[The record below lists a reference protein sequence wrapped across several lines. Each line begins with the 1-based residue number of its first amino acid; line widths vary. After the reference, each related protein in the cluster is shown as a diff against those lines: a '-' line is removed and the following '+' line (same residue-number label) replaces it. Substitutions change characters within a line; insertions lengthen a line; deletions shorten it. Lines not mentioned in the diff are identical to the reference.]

1 MTIISSNWNK
11 LIKASSVV
19 FHENE
24 YNDSMADVVVDSF
37 ERGMGTT
44 VGNALRRILISCLQG
59 CAVNAIKISGVLHEF
74 SSIPGV
80 REDVTHIILALKSL
94 VLRSN
99 DGEATKL
106 RLSAKGPCVVT
117 AGMITE
123 NQSAEVVNKD
133 LVICNLDDGADLEM
147 ELFCDVGKGYVP
159 AGSVNKSH
167 SEIVGVINIDALYSP
182 VKRVA
187 YRVENTRVGQ
197 FTDYDKLIMTI
208 ETNGT
213 ISPEQAVA
221 YSARIL
227 QDQVQ
232 VFINFQEEE
241 EEGQG
246 SKEQDLP
253 FDPKL
258 LKKVNEL
265 ELTVRSHNCLRN
277 DNIVYIGDLVI
288 RTEHEMLRTP
298 NFGKKSLNE
307 IKEILTSMNL
317 KLGMDVPGW
326 PPQNIEELAKK
337 YEEPYN

>member
-1 MTIISSNWNK
+1 MSIISSNWNK

-24 YNDSMADVVVDSF
+24 YNTSMADVVVESF

-44 VGNALRRILISCLQG
+44 VGNALRRILLSCLQG
-59 CAVNAIKISGVLHEF
+59 CAVNAVRISSVLHEF
-74 SSIPGV
+74 SSISGV
-80 REDVTHIILALKSL
+80 REDVAHIILALKSL
-94 VLRSN
+94 VLKSH
-99 DGEATKL
+99 DGESAKL
-106 RLSAKGPCVVT
+106 KLSVKGPCVVT
-117 AGMITE
+117 AGMIVE
-123 NQSAEVVNKD
+123 NQSVEIVNKD
-133 LVICNLDDGADLEM
+133 LVICNLDDGAELDM

-159 AGSVNKSH
+159 AGAINKAH
-167 SEIVGVINIDALYSP
+167 SDVVGVINIDALYSP
-182 VKRVA
+182 VKRVS
-187 YRVENTRVGQ
+187 YRVENSRVGQ

-241 EEGQG
+241 ERQE

-307 IKEILTSMNL
+307 IKEILTSMSL